1 MDHSRRQEKEQSMSA
16 PDKIINLMQ
25 FARKAGKLV
34 CGTEATM
41 RGVSHHQIRLV
52 IVAADAAERT
62 IKRMEQF
69 LELSEQPPQLIRLG
83 STEAISA
90 ALGLPKTAVFG
101 VAEKNFA
108 LKMKEYW
115 AADK

>member
-1 MDHSRRQEKEQSMSA
+1 MSDT
-16 PDKIINLMQ
+16 DKIITLMQ

-41 RGVSHHQIRLV
+41 RSVSHHQIRLV

-69 LELSEQPPQLIRLG
+69 LELSEQAPQMIRLG
-83 STEAISA
+83 NTENISA

-101 VAEKNFA
+101 VSEKNFA

>member
-1 MDHSRRQEKEQSMSA
+1 MSA
-16 PDKIINLMQ
+16 AEKIINLMQ

-34 CGTEATM
+34 CGAEATM
-41 RGVSHHQIRLV
+41 RGVSHRQIRLV

>member
-1 MDHSRRQEKEQSMSA
+1 MNAAQ
-16 PDKIINLMQ
+16 KIVNLMQ

-41 RGVSHHQIRLV
+41 RGVTNHQIRLV
-52 IVAADAAERT
+52 IVADDAAERT

-83 STEAISA
+83 ATEAISA
-90 ALGLPKTAVFG
+90 ALGLPITAVFG
-101 VAEKNFA
+101 VADKNFA